1 MSTAT
6 ITAKLKPDELV
17 RAVALLPPREL
28 SEFMLHFDEWQ
39 LARTVSVD
47 AQPTQIADSYRLPVH
62 DRVRVAE
69 LLVKNRE
76 QGLSEQEEGELDGY
90 MSEMD
95 RRLDAVADK
104 LLAVAHR
111 RSTPKRRAGI

>member
-6 ITAKLKPDELV
+6 STAKLKPDELA
-17 RAVALLPPREL
+17 RAVAMLPPREL

-47 AQPTQIADSYRLPVH
+47 AQPAQIADSYRLPVH
-62 DRVRVAE
+62 DRLRVAE

-76 QGLSEQEEGELDGY
+76 QGLSQQEEGELDGY

-95 RRLDAVADK
+95 RRLDVVADK
-104 LLAVAHR
+104 LLAVAQR
-111 RSTPKRRAGI
+111 RSTPTRRARL

>member
-6 ITAKLKPDELV
+6 ITTQLKPDELV

-39 LARTVSVD
+39 LARTVSGD
-47 AQPTQIADSYRLPVH
+47 AQPVQIADAYRLPVH

-76 QGLSEQEEGELDGY
+76 QGLSEQEEHEIDGY

-104 LLAVAHR
+104 FQAVARR
-111 RSTPKRRAGI
+111 RSIPKRRAGL